1 MIIYGLYGVT
11 HGWGRLLT
19 VMGPAGTAAIT
30 DHITAGD
37 DVMVSSGAG
46 KLTQY
51 FEKREGA
58 LVRLVEN
65 HRIIVLSR
73 PKWDAKKTE
82 LGDGIW

>member
-1 MIIYGLYGVT
+1 MIVYGLYGIT

-30 DHITAGD
+30 DHIEAGD
-37 DVMVSSGAG
+37 DITVSSGTG

-58 LVRLVEN
+58 LAGLVERY
-65 HRIIVLSR
+65 RIIVLSK
-73 PKWDAKKTE
+73 PEWDAKKTE
-82 LGDGIW
+82 LGNDVW

>member
-1 MIIYGLYGVT
+1 MIVYGLYGIT

-30 DHITAGD
+30 DHITTGD
-37 DVMVSSGAG
+37 DITVSSGEG

-58 LVRLVEN
+58 LARLVEK
-65 HRIIVLSR
+65 HRIIVLSK
-73 PKWDAKKTE
+73 PEWDAKKRE
-82 LGDGIW
+82 LGDEIW